1 LPSIATV
8 VIVLIGFVAGCSY
21 ILHLLAGDRVA
32 EYSRVLHAVDKFAD
46 FQLDREEGM
55 VKYELSIGRGQGV
68 LIDPMQQFAIMLVH
82 LFYPLLTALTML
94 KFIFAIL
101 FGLFWKERD
110 RRVARER
117 LEKRRRTSD
126 QSLARNLM
134 RNHGHLDQARDL
146 LSALL
151 YNLGWRNASAFV
163 FTGNVKWL
171 DVRRALPGFTSAKN
185 ASGRGLL
192 MDDAGTTTPTP
203 ISPLSP
209 LSSPAMFGAT
219 AAIRERASG
228 GARAILDMHES
239 RSTPI
244 KLGADGMVS
253 PISPSAGRWR
263 RAQKLI
269 RLTER
274 SIHVLE
280 DLLQRRKDYGGLKS
294 HAISTTVDSIDL
306 RRISNRLVTGEMRG
320 KGLLTDSSRYLRMNQ
335 VNRQEL
341 TVPLLGMLGPTA
353 LGEVLHALH
362 LVASEN
368 AKVQSRNLSR
378 MQIDRTARKDGT
390 ILPRESSRDTS
401 FALSEAK
408 VEKSDAIFD
417 LKSLQHRTAMDDL
430 LYRFATTNEQY
441 RLHSTTKHL
450 QDAKHRQIVH
460 DACFRVAHRI
470 IHDIGWRSGSEF
482 DHYYGNALAEAV
494 LRRARDTARG
504 MSAILADMMVLS
516 SALPPAA
523 RSIMRKQANEAKRRS
538 RWRATLIPVKLG
550 NYKRK
555 KIMRAEKLV
564 RDAVRFGRR
573 GVNAISKGSW
583 YALRAM
589 LTALCVED
597 KRGRLLGGI
606 LDEEREEDAFR
617 WDDVEDDYMSS
628 PRKPGRPKKRKLR
641 KQLIKD
647 VLRGG
652 D

>member
-1 LPSIATV
+1 
-8 VIVLIGFVAGCSY
+8 
-21 ILHLLAGDRVA
+21 
-32 EYSRVLHAVDKFAD
+32 
-46 FQLDREEGM
+46 
-55 VKYELSIGRGQGV
+55 
-68 LIDPMQQFAIMLVH
+68 MQV
-82 LFYPLLTALTML
+82 
-94 KFIFAIL
+94 
-101 FGLFWKERD
+101 
-110 RRVARER
+110 
-117 LEKRRRTSD
+117 
-126 QSLARNLM
+126 
-134 RNHGHLDQARDL
+134 
-146 LSALL
+146 
-151 YNLGWRNASAFV
+151 
-163 FTGNVKWL
+163 
-171 DVRRALPGFTSAKN
+171 
-185 ASGRGLL
+185 
-192 MDDAGTTTPTP
+192 
-203 ISPLSP
+203 
-209 LSSPAMFGAT
+209 
-219 AAIRERASG
+219 
-228 GARAILDMHES
+228 
-239 RSTPI
+239 
-244 KLGADGMVS
+244 
-253 PISPSAGRWR
+253 
-263 RAQKLI
+263 
-269 RLTER
+269 
-274 SIHVLE
+274 
-280 DLLQRRKDYGGLKS
+280 
-294 HAISTTVDSIDL
+294 
-306 RRISNRLVTGEMRG
+306 
-320 KGLLTDSSRYLRMNQ
+320 
-335 VNRQEL
+335 
-341 TVPLLGMLGPTA
+341 
-353 LGEVLHALH
+353 
-362 LVASEN
+362 
-368 AKVQSRNLSR
+368 
-378 MQIDRTARKDGT
+378 DRTARKDGT

-401 FALSEAK
+401 FALSDAK

-538 RWRATLIPVKLG
+538 RWRATLLPVKLG